1 VPELPETETIARDL
15 DREIRGRGIT
25 GVVVEKSDVLRGAT
39 PAELAIRVIGRRVE
53 RAWRRAKLVVLDL
66 EPAEL
71 RPEVR
76 SAAEMVEMRN
86 SDRRRGAPEGGA
98 ITALSESAPGDR
110 IVVQPRFTG
119 ALLLSRGPLPD
130 AEAPYS
136 TLHFVLDD
144 GRDLH
149 YRDIRRLG
157 TVTVMSPDQFADYS
171 AKLGIEP
178 LDPAFTDSHLSGI
191 LRGSKQAVK
200 KVLMDQRV
208 VVGIGNIY
216 ANEACWRAGIDPS
229 RSARTVGPDEAATL
243 REAIVGVLTELI
255 AARGTS
261 FRDYRDAS
269 GGRGD
274 FERSLAVYGRG
285 GEPCLRCGARLVE
298 THVIDGRTTVLC
310 AGCQR

>member
-15 DREIRGRGIT
+15 DRAIT
-25 GVVVEKSDVLRGAT
+25 GRRITEVDVTKSDVLREGSPSDLAARIT
-39 PAELAIRVIGRRVE
+39 GRELV

-66 EPAEL
+66 D
-71 RPEVR
+71 
-76 SAAEMVEMRN
+76 S
-86 SDRRRGAPEGGA
+86 
-98 ITALSESAPGDR
+98 GDR

-119 ALLLSRGPLPD
+119 ALLLARGPLPED
-130 AEAPYS
+130 EAPYS
-136 TLHFVLDD
+136 TMRFALDD

-157 TVTVMSPDQFADYS
+157 TVALMSPTRFAQYS
-171 AKLGIEP
+171 ATLGIEP
-178 LDPAFTDSHLSGI
+178 LDRTFTASHLSGI
-191 LRGSKQAVK
+191 LRGSRQAVK
-200 KVLMDQRV
+200 KVLMDQRL
-208 VVGIGNIY
+208 VVGVGNIY

-229 RSARTVGPDEAATL
+229 RAARRITADEADAL
-243 REAIVGVLTELI
+243 QAGIVGVLTDSI

-298 THVIDGRTTVLC
+298 THAIDGRSTVLC
-310 AGCQR
+310 ARCQK